1 VKATKR
7 KSRPRAHKH
16 PTVTHDEARM
26 LALLKAGHHLLEAI
40 HEARIL
46 MKAVY
51 AHLASGGADEL
62 LAASLA
68 RITAD
73 YKRRGLLD

>member
-1 VKATKR
+1 MRATKR

-16 PTVTHDEARM
+16 PTITHDEARV
-26 LALLKAGHHLLEAI
+26 LALLKAGHCLLEAI
-40 HEARIL
+40 YEARIL

-51 AHLASGGADEL
+51 EHIASGGADET

-73 YKRRGLLD
+73 YKQRGLLK